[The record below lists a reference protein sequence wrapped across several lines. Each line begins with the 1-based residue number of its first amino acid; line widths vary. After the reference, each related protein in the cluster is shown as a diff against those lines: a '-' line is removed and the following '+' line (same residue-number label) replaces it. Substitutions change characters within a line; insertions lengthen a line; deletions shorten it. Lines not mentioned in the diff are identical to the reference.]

1 MKKNIIITLL
11 LFAITGGLYSCTEKF
26 VNDFDGFVEGLTTGS
41 YLHGKASFD
50 AATNTWTDQSLL
62 GNTLDAANL
71 ATARVGV
78 KVRQWGE
85 NQINTVNIYVVRNT
99 DANQANWKFIKKYT
113 IAPGDTSYF
122 DIYVTAQEIATALN
136 LQLNA
141 NTGNFAPGSIF
152 TCYVEVITAAG
163 KKFTTNNSNFT
174 GTGANFYYPIFT
186 FRASV
191 VCPYI
196 PAQMPGNYKVIE
208 DGWDD
213 WPAGTILNNIVSAT
227 TATSL
232 SLLNVFPN
240 PAYGGNSPQ
249 PVVVNINPVSGV
261 ATVTNQTY
269 GNYGATPIALTTSG
283 SANFVYSCTGTIT
296 LLMRHHVPGSPN
308 SVYGGQPFQLTLVKQ

>member
-41 YLHGKASFD
+41 YLQGKASFD
-50 AATNTWTDQSLL
+50 AGTNTWTDQSLL

-71 ATARVGV
+71 ASARVGV
-78 KVRQWGE
+78 RVRPWGDP
-85 NQINTVNIYVVRNT
+85 ISTVNIYVVRNT
-99 DANQANWKFIKKYT
+99 EANQANWKFIKKIT
-113 IAPGDTSYF
+113 LNAGDTAYF

-174 GTGANFYYPIFT
+174 GTGANFYYPIFA

-196 PAQMPGNYKVIE
+196 AAQMPGNYRVVE

-213 WPAGTILNNIVSAT
+213 WPVGTILNNIVSAT

-232 SLLNVFPN
+232 SLLNVYPN
-240 PAYGGNSPQ
+240 PAYGGNNPQ
-249 PVVVNINPVSGV
+249 PVLVNINATSGV

-269 GNYGATPIALTTSG
+269 GNYGATPVAVTTQGSG
-283 SANFVYSCTGTIT
+283 NFVYSCTGTIT
-296 LLMRHHVPGSPN
+296 LLLRHHVPGNPGLS
-308 SVYGGQPFQLTLVKQ
+308 YGNYQLTLKKQ